1 MGWIKLLVVV
11 VVLILAGVSYGD
23 TLERKPGESYVEYAE
38 RYENFVEQQAKL
50 NQEGTAAKPQS
61 ESTVS
66 RPSGILL
73 PSVDSE
79 RRNIVDRCRESVGQ
93 HGASMVK
100 ACADRDI
107 EAMSALAT
115 YPAQHA
121 SIIQRCLD
129 SVGKYGYSM
138 VKACSDR
145 DIEAESALS
154 AY

>member
-1 MGWIKLLVVV
+1 MGLIK
-11 VVLILAGVSYGD
+11 ILAVIAAFFVVGESYGD
-23 TLERKPGESYVEYAE
+23 VLERKPGESYVEYAE
-38 RYENFVEQQAKL
+38 RYENFLEQQAKL
-50 NQEGTAAKPQS
+50 NQLETAAKPQS
-61 ESTVS
+61 KSAFS
-66 RPSGILL
+66 RPSARLL

-107 EAMSALAT
+107 EAISALAT